1 MNIKN
6 LENNA
11 RKYVSSLGNF
21 HVLEYQSDASVAPEN
36 ARNDR
41 STSATAFW
49 C

>member
-21 HVLEYQSDASVAPEN
+21 HVLEYQSISQTPPLRRKMREM
-36 ARNDR
+36 
-41 STSATAFW
+41 STL
-49 C
+49 